1 MMQKI
6 RIIAA
11 ITFALI
17 ALAGFLVLAQP
28 TTRKTATG
36 VITSKTFKPD
46 STHTQTHGGRRRSS
60 TQIPI
65 AEAYSF
71 EIKVDEMDEP
81 ARISLNTLASKNFEI
96 GQQVRIEY
104 DWRRIPFI
112 FRRVTVVD
120 MKPAE

>member
-11 ITFALI
+11 IIFALI
-17 ALAGFLVLAQP
+17 AIAGFLALGQP

-36 VITSKTFKPD
+36 VITSKTFKPAH
-46 STHTQTHGGRRRSS
+46 TYTQTHGGRRP

-96 GQQVRIEY
+96 GQRVRIEY
-104 DWRRIPFI
+104 DWRRIP
-112 FRRVTVVD
+112 
-120 MKPAE
+120 

>member
-17 ALAGFLVLAQP
+17 AIALFLALLQP

-36 VITSKTFKPD
+36 VITSKTFKPAH
-46 STHTQTHGGRRRSS
+46 TYTQTHGGRRRSS
-60 TQIPI
+60 SQIPI

-71 EIKVDEMDEP
+71 EVKVDEMDEP
-81 ARISLNTLASKNFEI
+81 ARISLNTLASKNFEV
-96 GQQVRIEY
+96 GQRVRIEY